1 MKEDYLKS
9 LLENSAQHKAPKD
22 LKKAVLMA
30 SEKGVEDKKERPQN
44 GISIHVILGFGLLLV
59 GLYAFMPL
67 ITDAVGGQNVIQAMD
82 LKIVYISLFALV
94 FWSAVDHSITS
105 YKG

>member
-1 MKEDYLKS
+1 
-9 LLENSAQHKAPKD
+9 
-22 LKKAVLMA
+22 
-30 SEKGVEDKKERPQN
+30 
-44 GISIHVILGFGLLLV
+44 
-59 GLYAFMPL
+59 MPL

>member
-1 MKEDYLKS
+1 MEEDYLKS

-30 SEKGVEDKKERPQN
+30 IEKGVEDKKERPQN

-67 ITDAVGGQNVIQAMD
+67 ITDAMGGAKRYSSNGFENC
-82 LKIVYISLFALV
+82 L
-94 FWSAVDHSITS
+94 
-105 YKG
+105 YKPICVSFLECSRSFHYQL

>member
-30 SEKGVEDKKERPQN
+30 IEKGVEDKKERPQN
-44 GISIHVILGFGLLLV
+44 GILYMSFLVLAFYWLGCMRLCL
-59 GLYAFMPL
+59 
-67 ITDAVGGQNVIQAMD
+67 
-82 LKIVYISLFALV
+82 
-94 FWSAVDHSITS
+94 
-105 YKG
+105 